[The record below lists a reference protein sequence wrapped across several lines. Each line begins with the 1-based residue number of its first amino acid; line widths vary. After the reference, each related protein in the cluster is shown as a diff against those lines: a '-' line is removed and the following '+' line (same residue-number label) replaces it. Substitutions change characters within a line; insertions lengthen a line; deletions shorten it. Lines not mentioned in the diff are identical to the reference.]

1 MKITSSLCDGSY
13 DFEIEHKEY
22 RPNNESTFEIL
33 IGSTTITLNREEW
46 MRINGLVERSMNF
59 LDLNHHIES

>member
-1 MKITSSLCDGSY
+1 MKITSCLCEGNY

-33 IGSTTITLNREEW
+33 IGSITLTLNREEW
-46 MRINGLVERSMNF
+46 MHISDMVLRSMNF
-59 LDLNHHIES
+59 LDQNHYLEA

>member
-1 MKITSSLCDGSY
+1 MKITSCLCEGSY

-33 IGSTTITLNREEW
+33 IGNTLLTLTRDEW
-46 MRINGLVERSMNF
+46 MQINGMVERSMSF
-59 LDLNHHIES
+59 LDINHHLEA

>member
-1 MKITSSLCDGSY
+1 MKITSCLCEGSY

-33 IGSTTITLNREEW
+33 IGGTVLTLTREEW
-46 MRINGLVERSMNF
+46 LRIHEMVERSMSF
-59 LDLNHHIES
+59 LDLNHHSES

>member
-1 MKITSSLCDGSY
+1 MKITSCLCEGSY

-33 IGSTTITLNREEW
+33 IGNTLLTLNREEW
-46 MRINGLVERSMNF
+46 MRISDAVLRSMNF
-59 LDLNHHIES
+59 LDQNHYLEA

>member
-1 MKITSSLCDGSY
+1 MKITSCLCEGSY

-33 IGSTTITLNREEW
+33 IGSTLITLTKEEW
-46 MRINGLVERSMNF
+46 LRISDMVESSMDF
-59 LDLNHHIES
+59 LDQNQHLES

>member
-1 MKITSSLCDGSY
+1 MKITSCLCEGSY

-33 IGSTTITLNREEW
+33 IGSTTLTLTKEEW
-46 MRINGLVERSMNF
+46 MHISEMVVRSMNF
-59 LDLNHHIES
+59 LDFNHHIEA

>member
-1 MKITSSLCDGSY
+1 MKITSCLCEGNY

-33 IGSTTITLNREEW
+33 IGSTVLTLTKEEW
-46 MRINGLVERSMNF
+46 MHINDMVVRTMDF
-59 LDLNHHIES
+59 IDLNQHLEA

>member
-1 MKITSSLCDGSY
+1 MKITSCLCEGSY

-33 IGSTTITLNREEW
+33 IGNTLLTLNREEW
-46 MRINGLVERSMNF
+46 MRISDVVLRSMNF
-59 LDLNHHIES
+59 LDQNHYLEA

>member
-1 MKITSSLCDGSY
+1 MKITSCLCEGSY

-33 IGSTTITLNREEW
+33 IGGTVLTSTREEW
-46 MRINGLVERSMNF
+46 LRIHEMVERSMSF

>member
-1 MKITSSLCDGSY
+1 MKITSCLCEGSY

-33 IGSTTITLNREEW
+33 IGSAVLTLTKEEW
-46 MRINGLVERSMNF
+46 LRIHEMVERSMSF

>member
-1 MKITSSLCDGSY
+1 MKITSCLCEGSY

-33 IGSTTITLNREEW
+33 IGSTVLTLTREEW
-46 MRINGLVERSMNF
+46 LRIHEMVERSMGF

>member
-1 MKITSSLCDGSY
+1 MKITSCLCEGSY

-33 IGSTTITLNREEW
+33 IGGTVLTLTREEW
-46 MRINGLVERSMNF
+46 LRIHEMVERSMSF

>member
-1 MKITSSLCDGSY
+1 MKITSCLFKGSY

-33 IGSTTITLNREEW
+33 IGSTLLTLTRDEW
-46 MRINGLVERSMNF
+46 MQINDMVKSSMDF
-59 LDLNHHIES
+59 LDQTKHLES

>member
-1 MKITSSLCDGSY
+1 MKITSCLCEGSY

-22 RPNNESTFEIL
+22 RPDNESTFEIL
-33 IGSTTITLNREEW
+33 IGGTVLTLTREEW
-46 MRINGLVERSMNF
+46 LRIHEMVERSMSF

>member
-1 MKITSSLCDGSY
+1 MKITSCLCEGSY

-33 IGSTTITLNREEW
+33 IGSTVLTLTKEEW
-46 MRINGLVERSMNF
+46 MHINDMVVRTMDF
-59 LDLNHHIES
+59 IDLNQHLES

>member
-1 MKITSSLCDGSY
+1 MKITSCLCEGSY

-33 IGSTTITLNREEW
+33 IGNTLLTLNREEW
-46 MRINGLVERSMNF
+46 MCISDVVLRSMNF
-59 LDLNHHIES
+59 LDQNHYLEA

>member
-1 MKITSSLCDGSY
+1 MKITSCLCEGSY

-33 IGSTTITLNREEW
+33 IGSTVLTLTREEW
-46 MRINGLVERSMNF
+46 LRIHEMVERSMSF
-59 LDLNHHIES
+59 LDQNHHIES

>member
-1 MKITSSLCDGSY
+1 MKITSSLCEGSY

-33 IGSTTITLNREEW
+33 IGSTMLTLNREDW
-46 MRINGLVERSMNF
+46 MHINDMVERSMNF
-59 LDLNHHIES
+59 LDLNHHLDS

>member
-1 MKITSSLCDGSY
+1 MKITSCLCEGTY

-33 IGSTTITLNREEW
+33 IGNTLLTLNREEW
-46 MRINGLVERSMNF
+46 MRISDAVLRSMNF
-59 LDLNHHIES
+59 LDQNHYLEA